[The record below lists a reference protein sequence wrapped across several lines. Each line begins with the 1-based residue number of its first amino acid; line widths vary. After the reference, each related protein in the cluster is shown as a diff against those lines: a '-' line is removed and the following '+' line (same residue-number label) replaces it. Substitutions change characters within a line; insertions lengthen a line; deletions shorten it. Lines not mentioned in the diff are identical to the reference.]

1 MLTHID
7 LIDLWYYA
15 FLGQRL
21 LRLNNLYPQFVWSI
35 IDPWLHFYRSA
46 FDQAERK
53 DIDALHSFLYENIEI
68 LKSMKLQ
75 DEMYQNAPNRQP
87 TKYEN
92 YDIKPEI
99 KRSRSRT
106 PSPKR
111 ERYSW
116 NFNFLSNIKG
126 IVNFEMSFWC
136 YRFDRNT
143 IF

>member
-1 MLTHID
+1 MHN
-7 LIDLWYYA
+7 
-15 FLGQRL
+15 F
-21 LRLNNLYPQFVWSI
+21 
-35 IDPWLHFYRSA
+35 FYRSV
-46 FDQAERK
+46 FDQADRK
-53 DIDALHSFLYENIEI
+53 DIDALHCFLYENIEI

-111 ERYSW
+111 ERY
-116 NFNFLSNIKG
+116 I
-126 IVNFEMSFWC
+126 SFSQ
-136 YRFDRNT
+136 YES
-143 IF
+143 